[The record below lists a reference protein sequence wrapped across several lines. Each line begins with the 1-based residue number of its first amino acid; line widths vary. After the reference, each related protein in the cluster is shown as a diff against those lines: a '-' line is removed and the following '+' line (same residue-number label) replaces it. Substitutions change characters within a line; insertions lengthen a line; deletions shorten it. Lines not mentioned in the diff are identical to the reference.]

1 VSREF
6 DIAPRPDV
14 TIEILGPATPEDT
27 MPFTSEKQRK
37 WMHANE
43 PELAKKW
50 EEEAKRKGVSPVQP
64 PRKQSGKKE
73 PPKKGKR

>member
-1 VSREF
+1 
-6 DIAPRPDV
+6 
-14 TIEILGPATPEDT
+14 

>member
-1 VSREF
+1 
-6 DIAPRPDV
+6 
-14 TIEILGPATPEDT
+14 

-43 PELAKKW
+43 PELAEKW
-50 EEEAKRKGVSPVQP
+50 EKEAKEKGVPPVQP